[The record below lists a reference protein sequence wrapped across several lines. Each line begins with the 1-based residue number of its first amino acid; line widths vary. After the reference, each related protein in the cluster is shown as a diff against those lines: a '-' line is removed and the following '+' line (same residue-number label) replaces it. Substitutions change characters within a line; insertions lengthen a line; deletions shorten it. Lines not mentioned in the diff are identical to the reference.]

1 MQEILIHAAK
11 EFVKLFGEL
20 LFLFTIISFFVALT
34 QMYIS
39 REKIRN
45 LLSTP
50 IKPIN
55 SVLGALLGV
64 ITPFCSC
71 STIPVLTGLIR
82 SGAPFCGVISFLL
95 TSPVLNPAII
105 TLFIAFF
112 GLKATILYSAF
123 VLSLSIIM
131 GLILDKLGFVS
142 EVKETIQGVCSCSEA
157 KIIKSHWEKIKM
169 AAMNSKELFKSVF
182 PYLMLGAVIG
192 AFIHEAIPEDLLGN
206 FVGVDNLLAIPLA
219 AVVGIP
225 MYIRTETMIPVAS
238 ILMGKGVSAGVV
250 IALIIGGAGASLP
263 ELSLLSSIFKRKMIV
278 TFVSCV
284 FIVAIVTGFAFNVM
298 I

>member
-11 EFVKLFGEL
+11 EFIKLFGEL
-20 LFLFTIISFFVALT
+20 LLLFTIISFFVALT

-55 SVLGALLGV
+55 SMFGALLGV

-131 GLILDKLGFVS
+131 GLILDKLGFVR

-157 KIIKSHWEKIKM
+157 KIIKSH
-169 AAMNSKELFKSVF
+169 
-182 PYLMLGAVIG
+182 
-192 AFIHEAIPEDLLGN
+192 
-206 FVGVDNLLAIPLA
+206 
-219 AVVGIP
+219 
-225 MYIRTETMIPVAS
+225 
-238 ILMGKGVSAGVV
+238 
-250 IALIIGGAGASLP
+250 
-263 ELSLLSSIFKRKMIV
+263 
-278 TFVSCV
+278 
-284 FIVAIVTGFAFNVM
+284 
-298 I
+298 